1 MGTVDQIGQRRW
13 SHGAIDSC
21 DCTFQRRTIQQGPF
35 RADYETEEVRLSGG
49 GQGKGKAGCLAQS
62 RKGGGQQ
69 EVGPGVCQFPGLP
82 GVELQRLVDKQR
94 LSRAV
99 GIPAAAHQAADNN
112 LLPILSVTL
121 PQCIKKPEIVAV
133 QIESGITG
141 RSDPFPASRQV
152 GVDRSSGKPYSR
164 PMSRYC

>member
-21 DCTFQRRTIQQGPF
+21 DCIFQRRTIQQGPF
-35 RADYETEEVRLSGG
+35 RADYETEEVRLTGG

-82 GVELQRLVDKQR
+82 GVELQRLVNKQR
-94 LSRAV
+94 LSGAV
-99 GIPAAAHQAADNN
+99 GRALILFVRLSDYCRIVI
-112 LLPILSVTL
+112 LPILVVFFFDFGFIVFIVVRISRRHCRL
-121 PQCIKKPEIVAV
+121 PFAIA
-133 QIESGITG
+133 
-141 RSDPFPASRQV
+141 AY
-152 GVDRSSGKPYSR
+152 SSS
-164 PMSRYC
+164 